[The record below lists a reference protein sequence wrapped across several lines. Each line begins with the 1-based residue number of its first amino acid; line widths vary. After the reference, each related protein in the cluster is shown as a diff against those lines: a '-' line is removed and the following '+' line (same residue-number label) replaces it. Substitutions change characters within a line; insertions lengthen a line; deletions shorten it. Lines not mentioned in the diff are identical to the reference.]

1 MSFADDLNSVAKTPQ
16 QVADEKK
23 KWAIELG
30 EQDAKTDY
38 DSIKNKFKDMASS
51 GQYRTVNGKKYI
63 EFEFEHGCFARLF
76 DVKDSMRTEKQL
88 FGCKAYSEVCY
99 IANNQDKLSAYLAM
113 LDKLSK
119 TDGVSLNLTGR
130 YQTYG
135 RQIQYFT
142 IPGRLTANDYSASK
156 IWTKAVIVCKMS
168 F

>member
-1 MSFADDLNSVAKTPQ
+1 MKRRR
-16 QVADEKK
+16 
-23 KWAIELG
+23 AIELG